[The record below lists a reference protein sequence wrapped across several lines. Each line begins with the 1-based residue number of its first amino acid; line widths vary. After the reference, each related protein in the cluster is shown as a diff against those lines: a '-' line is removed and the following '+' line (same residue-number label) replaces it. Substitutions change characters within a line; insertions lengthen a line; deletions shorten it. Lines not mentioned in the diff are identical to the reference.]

1 MSYSTQS
8 DSSCHFEIFFFG
20 QTMTCSRSKLFLNIL
35 GNHFL
40 HFVNGITSKDQ
51 VLFLIVWAHKSVT
64 GHLFCFFVLRS
75 SVKFLVLWFGIRPS
89 SRSGSFLFICSR
101 CISCVFMRQS
111 FRKRMSMQRSKEIT
125 KQFIINK
132 KKKKKCG
139 GEGGRWTYLRLWCL
153 VASFRSILLQ
163 YHEVAVEY
171 IPSGQSKTF
180 CLFYPITMP
189 YSV

>member
-35 GNHFL
+35 GSHFL

-132 KKKKKCG
+132 KKKKKVWG
-139 GEGGRWTYLRLWCL
+139 GGRQMDIFKTLMPCCFLQINLAPVSWSSSGIYSLW
-153 VASFRSILLQ
+153 SKQDLLPFLA
-163 YHEVAVEY
+163 YHNA
-171 IPSGQSKTF
+171 I
-180 CLFYPITMP
+180 
-189 YSV
+189 